1 MSDVTMLSPSK
12 ATDLRDYLRGYPDW
26 PLRID
31 LLIDFVMHSQLMV
44 PQPGVPIFVERD
56 IEHFH
61 WKRAFEDLIN
71 AGAIALPA
79 RDYPSAEEERALL
92 GVDLS
97 GRRIGAPLDFA
108 LTIRHALRQEIPL
121 KYRPSDVALLQQ
133 GEDILNEIYTQW
145 GFRADSTE
153 ATEAESADLSRI
165 ATWLFRIQLPRIVA
179 KRDQEAEDQL
189 VTYLGWQPNQAV
201 WIQPDDL
208 AKLLKDREP
217 LDQFRTHAQ
226 EIARRGYDDLQT
238 AAYVAGQRYAME
250 KRLKILDVT
259 FEGADL
265 FLEFVP
271 APIKILV
278 KIAARLL
285 GTKEVRSPYR
295 WLLATSEVD
304 AKAH

>member
-12 ATDLRDYLRGYPDW
+12 TTDLREYLRGYPDW

-31 LLIDFVMHSQLMV
+31 LLIDFVMHSQLIV
-44 PQPGVPIFVERD
+44 PQPGVPIFGNAD
-56 IEHFH
+56 MEHSP

-71 AGAIALPA
+71 AGAIALPEV
-79 RDYPSAEEERALL
+79 DYPSEEEDRAML

-97 GRRIGAPLDFA
+97 DRRIGLPLDFA
-108 LTIRHALRQEIPL
+108 LTIRHALREGIPI
-121 KYRPSDVALLQQ
+121 KYRPSDVSLLQQ
-133 GEDILNEIYTQW
+133 GEAILNEIYAQW
-145 GFRADSTE
+145 GFRADSHE
-153 ATEAESADLSRI
+153 AVEAESEGLSRV
-165 ATWLFRIQLPRIVA
+165 ATWLFRIQLPRIA
-179 KRDQEAEDQL
+179 SKRNQEAERQL

-217 LDQFRTHAQ
+217 LDQFRAHAQ

-238 AAYVAGQRYAME
+238 AAYVAGQRYEME
-250 KRLKILDVT
+250 KELKILDFT
-259 FEGADL
+259 FDGVDL
-265 FLEFVP
+265 LLELVSP
-271 APIKILV
+271 PMKILV
-278 KIAARLL
+278 KAAAKLV
-285 GTKEVRSPYR
+285 GTKEVSSPYR

>member
-12 ATDLRDYLRGYPDW
+12 ATDLREYLRGYPDW

-31 LLIDFVMHSQLMV
+31 LLIDFVMHSQLIV

-56 IEHFH
+56 IEHSH
-61 WKRAFEDLIN
+61 WRRAFEDLIN
-71 AGAIALPA
+71 AGAIALPKM
-79 RDYPSAEEERALL
+79 DYPSEEEERAWLA
-92 GVDLS
+92 VDLS

-108 LTIRHALRQEIPL
+108 LTLRHALRQEIPV
-121 KYRPSDVALLQQ
+121 KYRPSDVSLLQQ
-133 GEDILNEIYTQW
+133 GEDILNEVCTQW
-145 GFRADSTE
+145 GFRADSNE
-153 ATEAESADLSRI
+153 ASETESADLSRV
-165 ATWLFRIQLPRIVA
+165 ASWMFRIQLPRIAA
-179 KRDQEAEDQL
+179 KRDQQAEDQL
-189 VTYLGWQPNQAV
+189 VRYLGWQPHQAV

-226 EIARRGYDDLQT
+226 EIARLGYDDLQS

-278 KIAARLL
+278 KFATRLL
-285 GTKEVRSPYR
+285 GTKEVKNPYR
-295 WLLATSEVD
+295 WLLTTSEVD

>member
-12 ATDLRDYLRGYPDW
+12 ATDLRDYLRGYPEW

-31 LLIDFVMHSQLMV
+31 LLIDFVMHSQLVV
-44 PQPGVPIFVERD
+44 PQPGVPIFVARD
-56 IEHFH
+56 IEHFR
-61 WKRAFEDLIN
+61 WKHAFEDLVT
-71 AGAIALPA
+71 AGAISLPEM
-79 RDYPSAEEERALL
+79 DYPSEEEERASL

-108 LTIRHALRQEIPL
+108 LTIRHALRQQIPV
-121 KYRPSDVALLQQ
+121 KYRPSDVSLLQQ
-133 GEDILNEIYTQW
+133 GEGILNEIYAQW
-145 GFRADSTE
+145 GFRADSNE
-153 ATEAESADLSRI
+153 ATEAESADLSRV

-189 VTYLGWQPNQAV
+189 VQYLGWQPNQSV

-217 LDQFRTHAQ
+217 LDQFRAHAQ
-226 EIARRGYDDLQT
+226 EIAQRGYDDLQT

-250 KRLKILDVT
+250 KSLKILDVT

-265 FLEFVP
+265 LLEFVP
-271 APIKILV
+271 LPIKILV

-285 GTKEVRSPYR
+285 GPREVGSPYR

-304 AKAH
+304 AKAR